1 MTDTIHPLI
10 IERFETG
17 GLEDEDRL
25 IIDWSMDLRK
35 VEFYSPDLN
44 DDQLQILRSWLELF
58 ISPERYTY
66 GEFYFDGEDAT
77 ATTTTWTL
85 RTTNNESTARHQPNH
100 VRCIL

>member
-1 MTDTIHPLI
+1 MSNIHPLI

-25 IIDWSMDLRK
+25 IIDWSYGPEGE

-44 DDQLQILRSWLELF
+44 GDQLQILRNWLELF

-66 GEFYFDGEDAT
+66 GEFYFNGEDAT
-77 ATTTTWTL
+77 AYH
-85 RTTNNESTARHQPNH
+85 NDMDPEDYEQ
-100 VRCIL
+100 